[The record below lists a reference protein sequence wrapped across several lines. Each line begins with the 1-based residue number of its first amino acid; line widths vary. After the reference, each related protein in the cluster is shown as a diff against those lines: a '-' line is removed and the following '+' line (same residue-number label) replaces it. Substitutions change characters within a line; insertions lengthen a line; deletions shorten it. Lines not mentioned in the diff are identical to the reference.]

1 MVYRIVTRSSPLALQ
16 QTELAMSAISEVWP
30 DFHYQIMPITT
41 ALDTSDLPVS
51 HFGGKISFVKELEEA
66 LLSGLADIAVHS
78 LKDMAVVLPD
88 GLCLAAVLE
97 RKEPRDVLVSHDFSQ
112 LSSLPQGAVVGTSS
126 KRRSSQILAKRP
138 DIRVAPCR
146 GNINTRLD
154 KMARGDFDALLL
166 AGAAL
171 ERLGSS
177 HLVGEYFAP
186 ETMLPACGQGVI
198 AIQCAQ
204 TDLVLRKHLAQ
215 VSHDKTAQAIQL
227 ERQVVANLGGHCQLP
242 LAVYAEVCAE
252 GFWVRV
258 ALGYADGSGLLRE
271 SCKVSGV
278 THREDALVL
287 EKMCQSLLARG
298 GAEIINRYS

>member
-1 MVYRIVTRSSPLALQ
+1 MVYRIVTRSSPLALE

-30 DFHYQIMPITT
+30 DFRYQIMPITT
-41 ALDTSDLPVS
+41 ALDASDLPVS

-66 LLSGLADIAVHS
+66 LLSGVADIAVHS
-78 LKDMAVVLPD
+78 LKDMAVGLPE

-97 RKEPRDVLVSHDFSQ
+97 RKEPRDVLVSQDFSG

-126 KRRSSQILAKRP
+126 RRRSSQILAKRP

-166 AGAAL
+166 AGVAL
-171 ERLGSS
+171 ERLDKA
-177 HLVGEYFAP
+177 HLIGEYLAP
-186 ETMLPACGQGVI
+186 EMMLPACGQGVI
-198 AIQCAQ
+198 AIQCTQ
-204 TDLVLRKHLAQ
+204 VDLVLRKHLAQ
-215 VSHDKTAQAIQL
+215 VNHDKTAQAIQL

-242 LAVYAEVCAE
+242 LAVYAEACSE
-252 GFWVRV
+252 GYWVRAV
-258 ALGYADGSGLLRE
+258 LGYADGTGLLRE

-278 THREDALVL
+278 VHREDTLLL

>member
-1 MVYRIVTRSSPLALQ
+1 MVYRVVTRSSPLALQ

-30 DFHYQIMPITT
+30 DFSYQVMPITT
-41 ALDTSDLPVS
+41 ALDASDLPVS

-66 LLSGLADIAVHS
+66 LLSGVADIAVHS
-78 LKDMAVVLPD
+78 LKDMAVSLPE

-97 RKEPRDVLVSHDFSQ
+97 RKEPRDVLVSQDFSG

-146 GNINTRLD
+146 GNINTRID
-154 KMARGDFDALLL
+154 KMVRGDFDALLL
-166 AGAAL
+166 AGVAL
-171 ERLGSS
+171 ERLDRA
-177 HLVGEYFAP
+177 HLIGEYFAP

-204 TDLVLRKHLAQ
+204 ADLTLRKHLAQ
-215 VSHDKTAQAIQL
+215 VNHEKTAQAIQL
-227 ERQVVANLGGHCQLP
+227 ERNVVANLGGHCQLP

-252 GFWVRV
+252 GYWVRV
-258 ALGYADGSGLLRE
+258 ALGYSDGTGLLRE

-278 THREDALVL
+278 TYREDALVL
-287 EKMCQSLLARG
+287 EKMCRSLLARG